1 MRITSKQYEIIIS
14 KMADEIIS
22 ADERFNKAQD
32 KVEELTGNKQLKV
45 LIKSKE
51 DTINSYHYYIRR
63 NKDV

>member
-1 MRITSKQYEIIIS
+1 
-14 KMADEIIS
+14 MADEIIS